1 MSSSSSVVTSTVSP
15 SPAQASSAAH
25 RLDRLGAAGS
35 LICAAHCALWPLL
48 LALIPALGL
57 SFLASPLFERGFVI
71 FAGTLATLSLLP
83 GYRRHRSPVALLILL
98 PGLVGVSIGAFGSSL
113 HSDWTHAL
121 LMSLGGMLIAAAHV
135 TNLTLLRRQSGHA
148 PDPNPVSDSDPA

>member
-1 MSSSSSVVTSTVSP
+1 MNATRPSTSRAGVVIP
-15 SPAQASSAAH
+15 SN

-71 FAGTLATLSLLP
+71 FAGVLATLSLLP
-83 GYRRHRSPVALLILL
+83 GFRRHRSPLALLILL
-98 PGLVGVSIGAFGSSL
+98 PGLVGVGIGAFGSTE
-113 HSDWTHAL
+113 HSDWSHAL
-121 LMSLGGMLIAAAHV
+121 LMSLGGVLIAAAHLV
-135 TNLTLLRRQSGHA
+135 NLSLLRRR
-148 PDPNPVSDSDPA
+148 PVPPVRTGV